1 MEAADDR
8 AVLRPVP
15 DDLEPLCPELVL
27 LVLEP
32 LDRVR
37 PLVFAAFSE
46 PVFGGIGGWTGC
58 VRDVDCALP
67 SCCFVAPRL
76 PVAV

>member
-1 MEAADDR
+1 MEAADD
-8 AVLRPVP
+8 PVVERLPP
-15 DDLEPLCPELVL
+15 DVFAEVPELAL
-27 LVLEP
+27 RVLEP

-37 PLVFAAFSE
+37 PLVFDAFSE